1 MARRTAGWWGLGFV
15 VLLLLSAGMVTVPG
29 RGATVQA
36 ALGFYRDHL
45 GIIVVAQV
53 IGLLAAVAFVLFAV
67 GLQRQD
73 RGRPLLRYAGVA
85 VAAASVVT
93 AVPVL
98 WLCVAASTVTPAMLT
113 GLLVAS
119 DLADAVLFLAIA
131 GFATA
136 IAIAARP
143 QWAKALALAVA
154 LLSIVRAVLLVTG
167 SELLEV
173 AAPVAFLVLV
183 LVVSVA
189 TLTGRALLG
198 DRKRV
203 A

>member
-1 MARRTAGWWGLGFV
+1 
-15 VLLLLSAGMVTVPG
+15 MVTVPG

-36 ALGFYRDHL
+36 ARGFYRDHL

-53 IGLLAAVAFVLFAV
+53 MGLIAAAAFVLFAV

-98 WLCVAASTVTPAMLT
+98 WLCMPASTVTPAMLT

-119 DLADAVLFLAIA
+119 DIADVVLFLAIA

-136 IAIAARP
+136 IAIAARA
-143 QWAKALALAVA
+143 QWTKALALAVA
-154 LLSIVRAVLLVTG
+154 HIDCPRGPAGHRFWTAGGSRAGRLPCTRIG
-167 SELLEV
+167 SQRRHTDR
-173 AAPVAFLVLV
+173 PAF
-183 LVVSVA
+183 
-189 TLTGRALLG
+189 TRGRQREA
-198 DRKRV
+198 
-203 A
+203 

>member
-1 MARRTAGWWGLGFV
+1 
-15 VLLLLSAGMVTVPG
+15 
-29 RGATVQA
+29 
-36 ALGFYRDHL
+36 
-45 GIIVVAQV
+45 
-53 IGLLAAVAFVLFAV
+53 
-67 GLQRQD
+67 
-73 RGRPLLRYAGVA
+73 VA

-98 WLCVAASTVTPAMLT
+98 WLCMPASTVTPAMLT

-119 DLADAVLFLAIA
+119 DIADVVLFLAIA

-136 IAIAARP
+136 IAIAARG
-143 QWAKALALAVA
+143 QWTKALALAVA

-167 SELLEV
+167 SGLLEV

-189 TLTGRALLG
+189 TLTGRPLLG
-198 DRKRV
+198 DRQREV
-203 A
+203 